1 MSNLNSSLG
10 EFGPL
15 SQLLPCVDI
24 GVVRAFEGS
33 LQLLQLLG
41 CEGGATAPLLPL
53 QRQAWLRVHVG
64 GLVRVTGW
72 SWGKQKAVTS
82 TVSGV
87 GLTQN
92 ETKLGCNKT

>member
-1 MSNLNSSLG
+1 MSNLNSGLG

-15 SQLLPCVDI
+15 SQLLPCVDV
-24 GVVRAFEGS
+24 GVVCAFEGS

-41 CEGGATAPLLPL
+41 CESGSTAPLLPL
-53 QRQAWLRVHVG
+53 QRQAWLRVHVR

-72 SWGKQKAVTS
+72 SCGKQKAMNL
-82 TVSGV
+82 TVGGA